1 VPRPGEAGH
10 LAYNHAILSHLA
22 AHGHAVT
29 VVLARPRLE
38 GLVQRTGGLRVVGPG
53 LASGAGWVAAA
64 RPKDAARILARS
76 ALSLLPSGLGESL
89 RRRGRT
95 GDYGA
100 ADAVLG
106 RFLSE
111 AEAEAAA
118 RLCAGADWVVADT
131 IFRAP
136 ALAKLPPGPRRAIVT
151 HDVFHARHAA
161 LSARGL
167 SLFPPTLTAADEARW
182 LAEAELLV
190 AIQPEEEAVLAT
202 LAPGARVVTAPMPA
216 RALPR
221 PPGIAREPA
230 RLVFIGSA
238 SAHNTD
244 GLRWFLAEV
253 WPLVRA
259 RLPTARLD
267 VAGTVCREIG
277 AAPEGVALLGRVD
290 DLAPLLHRAGLA
302 IAPLRAGSGLKI
314 KLLDYAAHG
323 LATVTTTV
331 GAAGFLPDP
340 AWPFVLEDNA
350 RGFAEAVLRLAGDD
364 PALRE
369 AAALAYVGHY
379 GAEGVFAPLLAGL
392 GVVAKDIVPG
402 DAADWG
408 VSSESGVRSRAVV
421 AGEPGGHGERPLG

>member
-29 VVLARPRLE
+29 LVLARPRLE
-38 GLVQRTGGLRVVGPG
+38 GVVQRTGGLRVVGPG
-53 LASGAGWVAAA
+53 LAAGDGWVAAA

-76 ALSLLPSGLGESL
+76 ALTVLPSGLGEAL
-89 RRRGRT
+89 RRRGRA

-100 ADAVLG
+100 ANAVLG

-161 LSARGL
+161 LAARGL

-190 AIQPEEEAVLAT
+190 AIQAEEERALAA
-202 LAPGARVVTAPMPA
+202 LAPDARVVTAPMPA
-216 RALPR
+216 RAVKR
-221 PPGIAREPA
+221 PAATARAPA

-244 GLRWFLAEV
+244 GLRWFLADV
-253 WPLVRA
+253 WPLIRA
-259 RLPTARLD
+259 RLPAARLD

-277 AAPEGVALLGRVD
+277 AAPEGVSLLGRVEA
-290 DLAPLLHRAGLA
+290 LGPLLHRAGLA

-331 GAAGFLPDP
+331 GAAGFVNDP
-340 AWPFVLEDNA
+340 ARPFVLADDA
-350 RGFAEAVLRLAGDD
+350 AGFAEAVLRLAGED
-364 PALRE
+364 PAARE
-369 AAALAYVGHY
+369 DAALAYVGHY
-379 GAEGVFAPLLAGL
+379 GAERVFAPLTAAL
-392 GVVAKDIVPG
+392 G
-402 DAADWG
+402 
-408 VSSESGVRSRAVV
+408 SHTLRSKV
-421 AGEPGGHGERPLG
+421 

>member
-1 VPRPGEAGH
+1 MPRPGEAGH

-22 AHGHAVT
+22 ARGHEVT
-29 VVLARPRLE
+29 VVLARPRLD

-53 LASGAGWVAAA
+53 LASGDGWVATS
-64 RPKDAARILARS
+64 RPKDAVRILARS
-76 ALSLLPSGLGESL
+76 ALSLLPSGLGEAL
-89 RRRGRT
+89 RRRGRA
-95 GDYGA
+95 GDYGE

-136 ALAKLPPGPRRAIVT
+136 ALAKLAPGPRRAIVA
-151 HDVFHARHAA
+151 HDLFHARHAA

-167 SLFPPTLTAADEARW
+167 ALFPPTLTAEDEARW

-190 AIQPEEEAVLAT
+190 AIQPEEEQALAS
-202 LAPGARVVTAPMPA
+202 LAPAARVVTAPMPA
-216 RALPR
+216 RAIPR
-221 PPGIAREPA
+221 PAGTMREA
-230 RLVFIGSA
+230 TRLVFIGSA

-253 WPLVRA
+253 WPLIRA
-259 RLPTARLD
+259 RLPEARLD
-267 VAGTVCREIG
+267 VAGTVCREVG
-277 AAPEGVALLGRVD
+277 AAPEGVSLLGRVP

-331 GAAGFLPDP
+331 GAAGFLRDA
-340 AWPFVLEDNA
+340 AWPFVLADDAE
-350 RGFAEAVLRLAGDD
+350 GFADAALSLAGSD
-364 PALRE
+364 PTARE

-379 GAEGVFAPLLAGL
+379 GAEGVFAKLLAAL
-392 GVVAKDIVPG
+392 GRV
-402 DAADWG
+402 
-408 VSSESGVRSRAVV
+408 
-421 AGEPGGHGERPLG
+421 

>member
-1 VPRPGEAGH
+1 MPRPGEAGH

-29 VVLARPRLE
+29 VVLARPRLD

-76 ALSLLPSGLGESL
+76 ALSLLPSTLGEAL
-89 RRRGRT
+89 RRRGRA

-136 ALAKLPPGPRRAIVT
+136 ALTKLPPGPRRAIVT
-151 HDVFHARHAA
+151 HDLFHARHAA

-167 SLFPPTLTAADEARW
+167 SLFPPSLTEEDEARW
-182 LAEAELLV
+182 LAEGELLV
-190 AIQPEEEAVLAT
+190 AIQAEEEQALAA
-202 LAPGARVVTAPMPA
+202 LAPAVRVVTAPMPA
-216 RALPR
+216 RAIPR
-221 PPGIAREPA
+221 PAATAREA
-230 RLVFIGSA
+230 TRLVFIGSA

-244 GLRWFLAEV
+244 GLRWFLAEA
-253 WPLVRA
+253 WPLIRA
-259 RLPTARLD
+259 RLPAARLD

-277 AAPEGVALLGRVD
+277 TAPEGVTLLGRVP
-290 DLAPLLHRAGLA
+290 DLAPLLHRTGLA

-331 GAAGFLPDP
+331 GAAGFVRDP
-340 AWPFVLEDNA
+340 AWPFVLADDA
-350 RGFAEAVLRLAGDD
+350 DGFADAVVSLASSDAPG
-364 PALRE
+364 RE
-369 AAALAYVGHY
+369 AAALAYVSHY
-379 GAEGVFAPLLAGL
+379 GAERVFAPL
-392 GVVAKDIVPG
+392 
-402 DAADWG
+402 AAAFAQ
-408 VSSESGVRSRAVV
+408 R
-421 AGEPGGHGERPLG
+421 

>member
-1 VPRPGEAGH
+1 MPRPGEAGH

-53 LASGAGWVAAA
+53 LAAGDGWVAAA

-76 ALSLLPSGLGESL
+76 ALSLLPSPLGEAL
-89 RRRGRT
+89 RKRGRA

-111 AEAEAAA
+111 AEAEAAS

-151 HDVFHARHAA
+151 HDLFHARHAA
-161 LSARGL
+161 LTARGL
-167 SLFPPTLTAADEARW
+167 SLFPPALTAEDEARW

-190 AIQPEEEAVLAT
+190 AIQPEEEQALAA

-216 RALPR
+216 RGIPR
-221 PPGIAREPA
+221 PPGLAREPA

-244 GLRWFLAEV
+244 GLRWFLSLV
-253 WPLVRA
+253 WPLIRA
-259 RLPTARLD
+259 RLPAARLD

-277 AAPEGVALLGRVD
+277 TAPEGVALLGRVEA
-290 DLAPLLHRAGLA
+290 LGPLLHRAGLA

-331 GAAGFLPDP
+331 GAAGFLRDP
-340 AWPFVLEDNA
+340 AWPFVLADDA
-350 RGFAEAVLRLAGDD
+350 GDFAEAVVRLVGSD
-364 PALRE
+364 PLARE
-369 AAALAYVGHY
+369 AGALAYVGHY
-379 GAEGVFAPLLAGL
+379 GAESVFAPLLAAL
-392 GVVAKDIVPG
+392 AH
-402 DAADWG
+402 
-408 VSSESGVRSRAVV
+408 R
-421 AGEPGGHGERPLG
+421 

>member
-1 VPRPGEAGH
+1 MPRPGEAGH
-10 LAYNHAILSHLA
+10 LAYNHAILSHLVT
-22 AHGHAVT
+22 HGHAVT

-38 GLVQRTGGLRVVGPG
+38 GVVQQTGGLHVVGPG
-53 LASGAGWVAAA
+53 LVSRNGWVAAA
-64 RPKDAARILARS
+64 RPKAAARILARAS
-76 ALSLLPSGLGESL
+76 LSLLPASLGEAL
-89 RRRGRT
+89 RKRGRA

-111 AEAEAAA
+111 GEAEAAA
-118 RLCAGADWVVADT
+118 RLCGGAEWVIADT

-151 HDVFHARHAA
+151 HDLFHARHAA
-161 LSARGL
+161 LTARGL
-167 SLFPPTLTAADEARW
+167 SLFPPSLTADDEARW

-190 AIQPEEEAVLAT
+190 AIQPEEEQALAA

-216 RALPR
+216 RAVPR
-221 PPGIAREPA
+221 PPAVAREPG

-244 GLRWFLAEV
+244 GLRWFLDEA
-253 WPLVRA
+253 WPLIRA
-259 RLPTARLD
+259 RLPEARLD

-277 AAPEGVALLGRVD
+277 AAPEGVALLGRVEA
-290 DLAPLLHRAGLA
+290 LGPLLHRAGLA

-331 GAAGFLPDP
+331 GAAGFVRDP
-340 AWPFVLEDNA
+340 AWPFVLADDA
-350 RGFAEAVLRLAGDD
+350 AGFAEAVAHLAASD
-364 PALRE
+364 PAARE

-379 GAEGVFAPLLAGL
+379 GAETVFAALTLAS
-392 GVVAKDIVPG
+392 K
-402 DAADWG
+402 
-408 VSSESGVRSRAVV
+408 SF
-421 AGEPGGHGERPLG
+421 